1 MNDIQREFLL
11 DRLSR
16 LKMPYVEELL
26 RNGAEPIVILDAFE
40 SFILE
45 RSEEYQRFLQHNTT
59 QFLSQQILSIMK
71 DRFIQEGIHKDHQF
85 RMVYFMLKVVG
96 EDWDCGC
103 GSTESPAKGA
113 MIRGENTN

>member
-1 MNDIQREFLL
+1 
-11 DRLSR
+11 
-16 LKMPYVEELL
+16 MPYVEELL

-45 RSEEYQRFLQHNTT
+45 RSEEYQRFLQQNTT